1 MNLNNRG
8 WGFKMM
14 AFLMLILISFLTVAI
29 IYIYKFYNGL
39 SINNTNN
46 ANIEEV
52 DNK

>member
-39 SINNTNN
+39 SINNTN
-46 ANIEEV
+46 IEEV